1 MYQIL
6 QILISWNHAVPP
18 ERKNIV
24 ISHNKFMVFDQFLSW
39 LQGCY
44 SYGPLPVIS
53 HKSVSHPIYA
63 MITIDN
69 PIYNHLELEKMV
81 LTVKSSEQGCYN
93 NF

>member
-1 MYQIL
+1 
-6 QILISWNHAVPP
+6 
-18 ERKNIV
+18 
-24 ISHNKFMVFDQFLSW
+24 
-39 LQGCY
+39 
-44 SYGPLPVIS
+44 
-53 HKSVSHPIYA
+53 